1 MLVLPSLQRSA
12 LVAAMAVATF
22 ALNEAA
28 AQSIYRSVGA
38 DGRVT
43 FSDRAPNASNA
54 ARAAVTAEDA
64 RAPAHASDA
73 LPFVQPFVQPFVLPY
88 ALRDVQ
94 ARFPVTLYTG
104 SDCSACAS
112 ARALLT
118 ARGIPFTEL
127 SVQSNADIQALQ
139 SLSGQ
144 SQLPFATI
152 GRQHLTGF
160 AADEWRQYLDAA
172 GYPQTSALPAN
183 YRQVP
188 VRPLATPPA
197 AAAAAAA
204 AAAPA
209 VTERRMQA
217 PPASYNRVTPTN
229 PAGLSF

>member
-64 RAPAHASDA
+64 RAPAHGSDA
-73 LPFVQPFVQPFVLPY
+73 LPFVLPY

-197 AAAAAAA
+197 AAAAA
-204 AAAPA
+204 PA

>member
-12 LVAAMAVATF
+12 LVAAMAVAAF

-73 LPFVQPFVQPFVLPY
+73 LPY

-127 SVQSNADIQALQ
+127 SVQSNVDIQALQ

-204 AAAPA
+204 PA

>member
-1 MLVLPSLQRSA
+1 MPVSPSSQRSA
-12 LVAAMAVATF
+12 LVAAMALAVAMF

-28 AQSIYRSVGA
+28 AQAIYRSVGP

-43 FSDRAPNASNA
+43 FSDRAPNA
-54 ARAAVTAEDA
+54 ARAAVSAEDA
-64 RAPAHASDA
+64 RAPANISDA
-73 LPFVQPFVQPFVLPY
+73 LPY

-94 ARFPVTLYTG
+94 TRFPVTLYTG
-104 SDCSACAS
+104 SDCSPCAS

-127 SVQSNADIQALQ
+127 SVQTNADIQALQ
-139 SLSGQ
+139 ALSGQ

-197 AAAAAAA
+197 PS

-209 VTERRMQA
+209 AAPAGTERRIQT
-217 PPASYNRVTPTN
+217 PPASSNRVTPTN

>member
-1 MLVLPSLQRSA
+1 MLVSPFLQRPA
-12 LVAAMAVATF
+12 LVAAMALAVATF
-22 ALNEAA
+22 TLNEAA
-28 AQSIYRSVGA
+28 AQAIYRSVGA

-43 FSDRAPNASNA
+43 FSDREPNA
-54 ARAAVTAEDA
+54 ARAAVSAQDA
-64 RAPAHASDA
+64 RAPANISDA
-73 LPFVQPFVQPFVLPY
+73 LPY

-104 SDCSACAS
+104 SDCSPCAS

-127 SVQSNADIQALQ
+127 SVQTNADIQALQ
-139 SLSGQ
+139 ALSGQ

-183 YRQVP
+183 YRQLP
-188 VRPLATPPA
+188 VRPLVTPPA
-197 AAAAAAA
+197 P

-209 VTERRMQA
+209 TAPSGPERRIQA
-217 PPASYNRVTPTN
+217 PPASSNRVTPTN

>member
-1 MLVLPSLQRSA
+1 MLVSPSLHRSA
-12 LVAAMAVATF
+12 LVAAMALAAF
-22 ALNEAA
+22 AVTDAA
-28 AQSIYRSVGA
+28 AQSIYRSVGP

-43 FSDRAPNASNA
+43 FSDRAPNA

-64 RAPAHASDA
+64 RAPANASDA
-73 LPFVQPFVQPFVLPY
+73 LPY

-104 SDCSACAS
+104 SDCSPCAS

-127 SVQSNADIQALQ
+127 SVQTNADIQALQ

-172 GYPQTSALPAN
+172 GYPQASALPAN

-188 VRPLATPPA
+188 VRPLAPT
-197 AAAAAAA
+197 
-204 AAAPA
+204 APA
-209 VTERRMQA
+209 VAGAAENTPAETGRRMPV
-217 PPASYNRVTPTN
+217 PPPSTNRVTPTN

>member
-1 MLVLPSLQRSA
+1 MLVSSVSHRSA
-12 LVAAMAVATF
+12 LVAAMVLTMAAFTVH
-22 ALNEAA
+22 EAQ
-28 AQSIYRSVGA
+28 AQVIYRSVGA

-43 FSDRAPNASNA
+43 FSDREPNT

-64 RAPAHASDA
+64 RAPANAGDA
-73 LPFVQPFVQPFVLPY
+73 LPH
-88 ALRDVQ
+88 ALREVQ

-104 SDCSACAS
+104 SDCSPCAS
-112 ARALLT
+112 ARALLVT
-118 ARGIPFTEL
+118 RGIPFTEL
-127 SVQSNADIQALQ
+127 SVQTNADVQALQ

-160 AADEWRQYLDAA
+160 AAGEWGQYLDAA

-183 YRQVP
+183 YRQAP
-188 VRPLATPPA
+188 VRPLAPA
-197 AAAAAAA
+197 PAPAP

-209 VTERRMQA
+209 ETERRMPA
-217 PPASYNRVTPTN
+217 PPASTNRVTPTN

>member
-1 MLVLPSLQRSA
+1 MPVSPSSQRSA
-12 LVAAMAVATF
+12 LVAAMALAVTMF

-28 AQSIYRSVGA
+28 AQAIYRSVGP

-43 FSDRAPNASNA
+43 FSDRAPNA
-54 ARAAVTAEDA
+54 ARAAVSAEDT
-64 RAPAHASDA
+64 RAPANISDA
-73 LPFVQPFVQPFVLPY
+73 LPY

-104 SDCSACAS
+104 SDCSPCAS

-127 SVQSNADIQALQ
+127 SVQTNADIQALQ
-139 SLSGQ
+139 ALSGQ

-172 GYPQTSALPAN
+172 GYPQTSVLPAN

-197 AAAAAAA
+197 PSAAPP

-209 VTERRMQA
+209 GTERRIQA
-217 PPASYNRVTPTN
+217 PPASSNRVTPTN

>member
-1 MLVLPSLQRSA
+1 MLALPSLQRSA
-12 LVAAMAVATF
+12 LFAAMALAMTACAV
-22 ALNEAA
+22 NEAA
-28 AQSIYRSVGA
+28 AQAIYRSVGPG
-38 DGRVT
+38 GRVT
-43 FSDRAPNASNA
+43 FSDREPAT
-54 ARAAVTAEDA
+54 ARAAVAAEDA
-64 RAPAHASDA
+64 RAPANAGDA
-73 LPFVQPFVQPFVLPY
+73 LPY

-104 SDCSACAS
+104 SDCSPCAS

-127 SVQSNADIQALQ
+127 SVQTTADIQALH

-144 SQLPFATI
+144 TQLPFATI
-152 GRQHLTGF
+152 GRQHLAGF

-172 GYPQTSALPAN
+172 GYPQVSALPAN

-188 VRPLATPPA
+188 VRPLAAP
-197 AAAAAAA
+197 

-209 VTERRMQA
+209 AAPPETERRMQA
-217 PPASYNRVTPTN
+217 PPASTNRVTPTN

>member
-1 MLVLPSLQRSA
+1 MLVSPSLQRSA
-12 LVAAMAVATF
+12 LVAVMALAVTAF
-22 ALNEAA
+22 AVNEAT
-28 AQSIYRSVGA
+28 AQAIYRSVGP

-43 FSDRAPNASNA
+43 FSDREPKA
-54 ARAAVTAEDA
+54 ARAAVTSEDA
-64 RAPAHASDA
+64 RAPGNASDA
-73 LPFVQPFVQPFVLPY
+73 LPY

-104 SDCSACAS
+104 SDCSPCAS

-127 SVQSNADIQALQ
+127 SVQTNADIQALQ
-139 SLSGQ
+139 ALSGQ
-144 SQLPFATI
+144 RQLPFATI

-197 AAAAAAA
+197 PAAP

-209 VTERRMQA
+209 GTERRMEM

>member
-1 MLVLPSLQRSA
+1 MLVSPSLQRSA
-12 LVAAMAVATF
+12 RVAAMALAAFAATP
-22 ALNEAA
+22 AA
-28 AQSIYRSVGA
+28 AQSIYRSVGP

-43 FSDRAPNASNA
+43 FSDREPTA
-54 ARAAVTAEDA
+54 ARAAVTSEDV
-64 RAPAHASDA
+64 RAPGNASDA
-73 LPFVQPFVQPFVLPY
+73 LPY

-104 SDCSACAS
+104 SDCSPCAS

-144 SQLPFATI
+144 TQLPFATI

-172 GYPQTSALPAN
+172 GYPQTSALPTN
-183 YRQVP
+183 YRQAP
-188 VRPLATPPA
+188 VRALAPAAPQPA
-197 AAAAAAA
+197 AASTSV
-204 AAAPA
+204 PA
-209 VTERRMQA
+209 GSERRMQP
-217 PPASYNRVTPTN
+217 PPASTSRVTPTN

>member
-1 MLVLPSLQRSA
+1 MLVSPSLHRSA
-12 LVAAMAVATF
+12 LVAAMALAAF
-22 ALNEAA
+22 AVTDAA
-28 AQSIYRSVGA
+28 AQSIYRSVGP

-43 FSDRAPNASNA
+43 FSDREPNA
-54 ARAAVTAEDA
+54 ARAAVTAENA
-64 RAPAHASDA
+64 RAPANASDA
-73 LPFVQPFVQPFVLPY
+73 LPY

-104 SDCSACAS
+104 SDCSPCAS

-127 SVQSNADIQALQ
+127 SVQTNADIQALQ

-172 GYPQTSALPAN
+172 GYPQASALPAN

-188 VRPLATPPA
+188 VRPLAPT
-197 AAAAAAA
+197 
-204 AAAPA
+204 APA
-209 VTERRMQA
+209 VAGAAESTPAETGRRMA
-217 PPASYNRVTPTN
+217 VPPPSSNRVTPTN

>member
-12 LVAAMAVATF
+12 LVAAMAVAAF

-64 RAPAHASDA
+64 RAPAHASD
-73 LPFVQPFVQPFVLPY
+73 VLPY

-204 AAAPA
+204 PA
-209 VTERRMQA
+209 VTERRMQV

>member
-1 MLVLPSLQRSA
+1 MLVSPFLQRST
-12 LVAAMAVATF
+12 LVAAMALGLATF

-28 AQSIYRSVGA
+28 AQAIYRSVGP

-43 FSDRAPNASNA
+43 FSDREPNA
-54 ARAAVTAEDA
+54 ARAAVSAEDA
-64 RAPAHASDA
+64 RAPANISDA
-73 LPFVQPFVQPFVLPY
+73 LPY

-104 SDCSACAS
+104 SDCSPCAS

-127 SVQSNADIQALQ
+127 SVQTNADIQALQ
-139 SLSGQ
+139 ALSGQ

-197 AAAAAAA
+197 P

-209 VTERRMQA
+209 AAPSGPERRMQP
-217 PPASYNRVTPTN
+217 PPASSNRVTPTN

>member
-1 MLVLPSLQRSA
+1 MLVSPSLQRSA
-12 LVAAMAVATF
+12 LVAVMALAVTAF
-22 ALNEAA
+22 AVNEAT
-28 AQSIYRSVGA
+28 AQAIYRSVGP

-43 FSDRAPNASNA
+43 FSDREPTA
-54 ARAAVTAEDA
+54 ARGAVTAEDA
-64 RAPAHASDA
+64 RAPANVSDA
-73 LPFVQPFVQPFVLPY
+73 LPY
-88 ALRDVQ
+88 ALRDVR

-104 SDCSACAS
+104 SDCSPCAS

-127 SVQSNADIQALQ
+127 SVQTNADIQALQ
-139 SLSGQ
+139 ALSGQ

-188 VRPLATPPA
+188 VRPLATPAAPPAAPPDA
-197 AAAAAAA
+197 AAAGA
-204 AAAPA
+204 
-209 VTERRMQA
+209 ERRMPA
-217 PPASYNRVTPTN
+217 PPASTNRVTPTN